1 MITEVALSRHS
12 ENARET
18 IIDAAENVVLELGA
32 RHLTLDAVATKARVS
47 KGGLLY
53 HFPNKEA
60 LLHGM
65 LDRRVARLEE
75 SRQQKLALLPRNA
88 KSVIIAHVRSQL
100 ERDERTNKLAV
111 ALLAAVAHDPQLLV
125 PYQKEQKKI
134 VDQFCHAGLNFERA
148 AAIMLAVQGLKFME
162 LFSLLPFTVKERS
175 RVIEEIIAL
184 SEHKKYAR

>member
-1 MITEVALSRHS
+1 LSRHPQ
-12 ENARET
+12 NARET
-18 IIDAAENVVLELGA
+18 IIDAAENVVLESGA
-32 RHLTLDAVATKARVS
+32 RHLTLDAVAARAGVS

-88 KSVIIAHVRSQL
+88 KSVIIAHVRSLL

-125 PYQKEQKKI
+125 PYQKEQKKV
-134 VDQFCHAGLNFERA
+134 VDQFCRTGLNFERA

-162 LFSLLPFTVKERS
+162 LFSLLPFTTEER
-175 RVIEEIIAL
+175 RRIIDEIIGL
-184 SEHKKYAR
+184 SEWQKHCR